1 MEHVELPNFSVVY
14 PPIFGSLK
22 PVITPV
28 KSSHLFPARYRPQDW
43 DQAACRKRL
52 GDAKE
57 LGHAQ
62 KLQALKEIYENVKP
76 VRTSGPVSTLW

>member
-1 MEHVELPNFSVVY
+1 L
-14 PPIFGSLK
+14 
-22 PVITPV
+22 
-28 KSSHLFPARYRPQDW
+28 ARYRPQDW

-76 VRTSGPVSTLW
+76 VRTSGPVDTGGNYGKLMELGKP